1 MRDILIYLLNNE
13 YAEEIRYLFS
23 GHQYQVTIIENLD
36 DVLQACQ
43 QDLFDLALVWPASR
57 EATGQFIDLLQQNGF
72 QYVPVVA
79 MVDENEPL
87 EPLYD
92 LPLVELIRLPVSKQ
106 QFYQIIEQI
115 VQDVEV
121 QSTVVEGVNWQGSV
135 EEYGLI
141 DLIQMLENNG
151 RDAELTLSYTDKSG
165 KVYFREGKL
174 INAQFLTLQGLP
186 ALKKMLSWP
195 RGHFQTKQ
203 VELESQTDEIGLSN
217 QEILMILVEKLLK
230 QEQLFEGL
238 PDLFEEIIKNPLTQ
252 VEGELPPLQHRILN
266 YCETPITVFDLLISL
281 RDSNIDI
288 MLELKIMLQQSLIG
302 RKSEVEAM
310 VREAES
316 QSGFGKFISSLSSM
330 FKKKEDEEES
340 YPYQYQDG
348 NGEHSAPRLEVNP
361 VQLHRQ
367 ELEKIEQKLEG
378 LS

>member
-23 GHQYQVTIIENLD
+23 GQQYQVTIVESPEDALE
-36 DVLQACQ
+36 ACQ
-43 QDLFDLALVWPASR
+43 QELFDLALVWPASG
-57 EATGQFIDLLQQNGF
+57 EATGQFLELLQQEGF
-72 QYVPVVA
+72 RYVPVVA
-79 MVDENEPL
+79 MADEREPL

-92 LPLVELIRLPVSKQ
+92 LPLAELIRLPVSKQ
-106 QFYQIIEQI
+106 QFYQMIEQI

-135 EEYGLI
+135 AEYGLI
-141 DLIQMLENNG
+141 DLIQMLETNR
-151 RDAELTLSYTDKSG
+151 RDAELTLSYGEKSG
-165 KVYFREGKL
+165 KIYFREGKL

-195 RGHFQTKQ
+195 RGHFQTKLA
-203 VELESQTDEIGLSN
+203 ELESQSDEIGLSN

-230 QEQLFEGL
+230 QEQLFQGL
-238 PDLFEEIIKNPLTQ
+238 PDLFEEIIKNPLAQ
-252 VEGELPPLQHRILN
+252 AEGELPPLQHRILN
-266 YCETPITVFDLLISL
+266 YCETPIAIFDILLAL

-288 MLELKIMLQQSLIG
+288 MLELKIMLQQGLIG
-302 RKSEVEAM
+302 RKGEVEAL

-330 FKKKEDEEES
+330 FKKKEEEEES
-340 YPYQYQDG
+340 YPYYYQDG

-361 VQLHRQ
+361 VRLHRQ
-367 ELEKIEQKLEG
+367 ELEKIERKLEG
-378 LS
+378 TS

>member
-23 GHQYQVTIIENLD
+23 GQQFQVTVVETPEDALE
-36 DVLQACQ
+36 ACQ
-43 QDLFDLALVWPASR
+43 QELFDLALVWPANR
-57 EATGQFIDLLQQNGF
+57 EATASFLELLQQKGF

-79 MVDENEPL
+79 MVDASELL

-92 LPLVELIRLPVSKQ
+92 LPLAELIRLPVSKQ

-115 VQDVEV
+115 VQDIEV

-151 RDAELTLSYTDKSG
+151 RDAELILSYGEKSG

-186 ALKKMLSWP
+186 ALKKMLAWP
-195 RGHFQTKQ
+195 RGHFQTKLT
-203 VELESQTDEIGLSN
+203 EPESQSDEIGLSN

-230 QEQLFEGL
+230 QEQLFQGL
-238 PDLFEEIIKNPLTQ
+238 PDLFEEIVKNPLVQ

-266 YCETPITVFDLLISL
+266 YCETPNPIFDMLISL

-288 MLELKIMLQQSLIG
+288 MLELKIMLQQGMIG

-330 FKKKEDEEES
+330 FKKKEDEAES
-340 YPYQYQDG
+340 YPYYYQDV

-361 VQLHRQ
+361 VRLHRQ
-367 ELEKIEQKLEG
+367 ELEKIERKLEG
-378 LS
+378 MS